1 MIEVTDEEVRA
12 FMEFLVKEARAS
24 LDADKQLIKDNIALK
39 SEIQRLRAKL
49 TACEAEIDRVGRE
62 RAT

>member
-1 MIEVTDEEVRA
+1 MTDKEAIEFARFVI
-12 FMEFLVKEARAS
+12 KEARAS
-24 LDADKQLIKDNIALK
+24 LDADKQLRKDNIALK

-49 TACEAEIDRVGRE
+49 AASEAEVDRAGRE